1 MLNTADA
8 RRRWFGVFFLILAVG
23 MLIWGQTVLEPHLQG
38 VVFLLYWFGCFLL
51 TLIAIG
57 IALLDMRALRRHS
70 REEQRELI
78 ERTLSRGER
87 DKSEPPE
94 GRD

>member
-8 RRRWFGVFFLILAVG
+8 RRRWFGVFFLILAAG

-38 VVFLLYWFGCFLL
+38 VVFLLYWFGCFLM

>member
-1 MLNTADA
+1 M
-8 RRRWFGVFFLILAVG
+8 
-23 MLIWGQTVLEPHLQG
+23 EPHLQG
-38 VVFLLYWFGCFLL
+38 VVFLLYWFGCFLM

-78 ERTLSRGER
+78 ERTLSRGKR